1 MEEGEYLFPM
11 RTAALFLSSVFLLAV
26 VLAGC
31 GGAPSDKTKEIRIGV
46 IYPLSGTMAAIGEDQ
61 KKGMELA
68 AEIVNGKFDLGLP
81 LGKEEGLPNL
91 GGAKIKLIFADSQGL
106 PEVALREAER
116 LIGQEKVA
124 VLVGAYSSS
133 TTAPASQV
141 AERNGIP
148 FVNPESTRA
157 ELSERGFKWF
167 FRLIPHDRSFAEKLF
182 VFLGDVEKKEGIKVG
197 KIGLVYENSLFGQG
211 AAGAEKK
218 FAVAAGRE
226 ITADIPYPKETAD
239 ATSEV
244 LKLKAA
250 GVNTVMMTSYNADAI
265 LFQKAYKELKY
276 SPAAIIGMEAGHVAP
291 DFVTNLGPDAEY
303 VMTSAT
309 WSADL
314 IDKKPIVRK
323 VNALFK
329 QKYGTN
335 LSGYVPHSFTALMV
349 VSDAINRAGS
359 TEPEKIRASLKATD
373 YPGSALVMPWEGVK
387 FDDKNQNVYGT
398 NVVLQIQGG
407 KYWTVWP
414 FEVASKDIV
423 WPMPAWDAR

>member
-1 MEEGEYLFPM
+1 MFPT
-11 RTAALFLSSVFLLAV
+11 RTTTLFLSLSFLFTM
-26 VLAGC
+26 VLGGC
-31 GGAPSDKTKEIRIGV
+31 GAKPDQAREIRIGV

-68 AEIVNGKFDLGLP
+68 AEIVNGKYDLELP

-91 GGAKIKLIFADSQGL
+91 GGAKIKLIFADSQGM

-116 LIGQEKVA
+116 LISQEKVV
-124 VLVGAYSSS
+124 VLMGAYSSS

-141 AERNGIP
+141 AERKGIP
-148 FVNPESTRA
+148 FVNAESTRA
-157 ELSERGFKWF
+157 ELTERGFKWF

-182 VFLGDVEKKEGIKVG
+182 VFLGDVEKKKGVQVG
-197 KIGLVYENSLFGQG
+197 KIGLAYENSLFGQG

-218 FAVAAGRE
+218 FAAAAGRQ
-226 ITADIPYPKETAD
+226 ISVDIPYPKETAD

-250 GVNTVMMTSYNADAI
+250 GVNTVMMTSYIADAI
-265 LFQKAYKELKY
+265 LYQKAFKELKY

-291 DFVTNLGPDAEY
+291 DFVKNLGPDAEY

-323 VNALFK
+323 VNEVFK
-329 QKYGTN
+329 QKYGADM
-335 LSGYVPHSFTALMV
+335 SGYVPHSFTALMV
-349 VSDAINRAGS
+349 VADAVNRAGS
-359 TEPEKIRASLKATD
+359 TEPEKIRAALKATD
-373 YPGSALVMPWEGVK
+373 YPGSAVVMPWEGVR
-387 FDDKNQNVYGT
+387 FDDSNQNMYGT

-414 FEVASKDIV
+414 FEVASREIV